1 MKRGGAQ
8 RRGVFLDAWQSTEMS
23 DLAQLIAQLGSQ
35 ARTAARVLATTPAAR
50 IDAALVAM
58 AQELLAAQAEILAAN
73 ATDVAAAQA
82 NGQAAA
88 LLDRLTLNPERLA
101 KCADGLR
108 EIAALPHPVGEIL
121 REWTQPNGLKFAKIR
136 VPIGVIG
143 FIYESRPNV
152 TVDAAGLCL
161 KSGNAVILRGGSEA
175 LRSNTAIAAA
185 LTRGLAHAG
194 LPAAAVQLVPVA
206 DRDAVR
212 LLGEAVGVIDL
223 LIPRGGRGLIETVVK
238 TARIPVIKHYDGIC
252 ALYVDQAA
260 DLAMAVDLAV
270 NGKVSRPGVC
280 NAIETLLVHRAV
292 ADKFLPRIAEA
303 LLKAGVQLRVDD
315 ASRAALG
322 SLNPHPS
329 SLIQSAVPA
338 DYRTE
343 FLDLIL
349 AVKVVDDVAAAI
361 AHIEANGSHHT
372 DTIVT
377 ADAATAEQFLAGVD
391 SAVVLWNA
399 STRFN
404 DGHEFGFGAE
414 IGISTDKLHA
424 RGPMGLEE
432 LTSYKYV
439 VRGTGQVR
447 G

>member
-1 MKRGGAQ
+1 MEAP
-8 RRGVFLDAWQSTEMS
+8 ASI
-23 DLAQLIAQLGSQ
+23 IARMGQN
-35 ARTAARVLATTPAAR
+35 ARTAARTLAGATPAQ
-50 IDAALVAM
+50 IDAALEAM
-58 AQELLAAQAEILAAN
+58 AAELLAAQMDILNAN
-73 ATDVAAAQA
+73 AGDVAAAKKA
-82 NGQAAA
+82 NQTSA
-88 LLDRLTLNPERLA
+88 LIDRLTLTPERVA
-101 KCADGLR
+101 KCAEGLR
-108 EIAALPHPVGEIL
+108 QVAALPHPVGEVL
-121 REWTQPNGLKFAKIR
+121 REWTQPNGLKFAKVR
-136 VPIGVIG
+136 VPLGVIG

-175 LRSNTAIAAA
+175 LNSNLALETA
-185 LTRGLAHAG
+185 LRRGLTKAG
-194 LPAAAVQLVPVA
+194 LPSAAVQLVRFT

-212 LLGEAVGVIDL
+212 LLGESVGVIDL

-238 TARIPVIKHYDGIC
+238 FARVPVIKHYDGIC
-252 ALYVDQAA
+252 TLYVDKAA
-260 DLAMAVDLAV
+260 DLAMAEKIALNA
-270 NGKVSRPGVC
+270 KVSRPGVC
-280 NAIETLLVHRAV
+280 NAIETLLVHRDV
-292 ADKFLPRIAEA
+292 AAPFLQQAGAA
-303 LLKAGVQLRVDD
+303 LLAAGVKLRVDE

-322 SLNPHPS
+322 TLNPQLS
-329 SLIQSAVPA
+329 TLIQSANND

-349 AVKVVDDVAAAI
+349 AVKIVDDCAAAI
-361 AHIEANGSHHT
+361 EHITVNGSHHT

-432 LTSYKYV
+432 LTSYKYI

>member
-1 MKRGGAQ
+1 MP
-8 RRGVFLDAWQSTEMS
+8 
-23 DLAQLIAQLGSQ
+23 DLPQLIARLGQQ
-35 ARTAARVLATTPAAR
+35 ARVAARELAGTPPAR
-50 IDAALVAM
+50 IDAALHAM
-58 AQELLAAQAEILAAN
+58 AAGLLAAQDEILTAN
-73 ATDVAAAQA
+73 AADIAAAKQA
-82 NGQAAA
+82 GQTAA
-88 LLDRLTLNPERLA
+88 LVDRLTIDAKRLA
-101 KCADGLR
+101 ACAEGLR
-108 EIAALPHPVGEIL
+108 KVASLPHPVGQVL
-121 REWTQPNGLKFAKIR
+121 REWTQPNGLRFAKVR
-136 VPIGVIG
+136 VPLGVIG

-175 LRSNTAIAAA
+175 LRTNRALEAA
-185 LTRGLAHAG
+185 LRRGLRDSG
-194 LPAAAVQLVPVA
+194 LPTAAVQLVPVT
-206 DRDAVR
+206 DRDTVR
-212 LLGEAVGVIDL
+212 LLGEAVGVVDL

-238 TARIPVIKHYDGIC
+238 HARVPVIKHYDGIC
-252 ALYVDQAA
+252 ALYVDRAA
-260 DLAMAVDLAV
+260 DLVMAEKLAI
-270 NGKVSRPGVC
+270 NAKVSRPGVC
-280 NAIETLLVHRAV
+280 NAIETLLVHREV
-292 ADKFLPRIAEA
+292 AGSFLQKAGRA
-303 LLKAGVQLRVDD
+303 LLEAGVRLRVDE
-315 ASRAALG
+315 ASRQALG
-322 SLNPHPS
+322 ALNSQHS
-329 SLIQSAVPA
+329 TLIQSAVAA

-349 AVKVVDDVAAAI
+349 AVKIVDDCAAAI

-377 ADAATAEQFLAGVD
+377 ADAATAEKFLAGVD

-439 VRGTGQVR
+439 VRGAGQVR

>member
-1 MKRGGAQ
+1 
-8 RRGVFLDAWQSTEMS
+8 MS
-23 DLAQLIAQLGSQ
+23 DLPSLIADMGTQ
-35 ARTAARVLATTPAAR
+35 ARAAARVLATTPAVR
-50 IDAALVAM
+50 IDAGLEAM
-58 AQELLAAQAEILAAN
+58 AKELLSTQTQILDAN
-73 ATDVAAAQA
+73 AADVAAAKA
-82 NGQAAA
+82 NGQTTA
-88 LLDRLTLNPERLA
+88 LVDRLTLDAKRLA
-101 KCADGLR
+101 ACAEGLR
-108 EIAALPHPVGEIL
+108 QVARLPHPVGQVL

-136 VPIGVIG
+136 VPLGVIG

-175 LRSNTAIAAA
+175 LRSNTTIAAA
-185 LTRGLAHAG
+185 LSRGLTSAG

-206 DRDAVR
+206 DRDTVR
-212 LLGEAVGVIDL
+212 LLGESVGVIDL

-252 ALYVDQAA
+252 SLYVDQAA
-260 DLAMAVDLAV
+260 DLAMAVKLAL
-270 NGKVSRPGVC
+270 NGKASRPGVC

-292 ADKFLPRIAEA
+292 AGPFLQKAGEA

-315 ASRAALG
+315 ASRVALG
-322 SLNPHPS
+322 SLSSQHS
-329 SLIQSAVPA
+329 SLIQAAVEA
-338 DYRTE
+338 DFRTE

-361 AHIEANGSHHT
+361 EHIETHCSHHT

-447 G
+447 S

>member
-1 MKRGGAQ
+1 MEFSSPVA
-8 RRGVFLDAWQSTEMS
+8 
-23 DLAQLIAQLGSQ
+23 DLPQLIAQLGTQ
-35 ARTAARVLATTPAAR
+35 ARAAARSLARTPAAQ
-50 IDAALVAM
+50 IDAALNLM
-58 AQELLAAQAEILAAN
+58 AAELVAAQMDLLNAN
-73 ATDVAAAQA
+73 SADVAAARA
-82 NGQAAA
+82 NNQTAA
-88 LLDRLTLNPERLA
+88 LLDRLTLTPERIA

-108 EIAALPHPVGEIL
+108 EVAKLPHPVGEVL

-136 VPIGVIG
+136 VPLGVIG

-175 LRSNTAIAAA
+175 LRSNTIIAAA
-185 LTRGLAHAG
+185 LSRGLAKAG
-194 LPAAAVQLVPVA
+194 LPPHAIQLVPVT
-206 DRDAVR
+206 DRDTVR
-212 LLGEAVGVIDL
+212 LLGESVGLIDL
-223 LIPRGGRGLIETVVK
+223 LIPRGGKGLIETVVK
-238 TARIPVIKHYDGIC
+238 SARIPVIKHYDGIC
-252 ALYVDQAA
+252 AVYVDKAA
-260 DLAMAVDLAV
+260 DLAMAEKLIV
-270 NGKVSRPGVC
+270 NAKVSRPGVC
-280 NAIETLLVHRAV
+280 NAAETLLVHKDV
-292 ADKFLPRIAEA
+292 ADQFLATAGKVLAEKGVKLRA
-303 LLKAGVQLRVDD
+303 ELRAHDVLTKAGIAATPATKDD
-315 ASRAALG
+315 FK
-322 SLNPHPS
+322 
-329 SLIQSAVPA
+329 
-338 DYRTE
+338 TE
-343 FLDLIL
+343 FLDLVL
-349 AVKVVDDVAAAI
+349 AVKVVEDCAAAI
-361 AHIEANGSHHT
+361 DHIELNGSHHT

-439 VRGTGQVR
+439 VRGSGQVR

>member
-1 MKRGGAQ
+1 
-8 RRGVFLDAWQSTEMS
+8 MS
-23 DLAQLIAQLGSQ
+23 DLAQLIADMGSQ
-35 ARTAARVLATTPAAR
+35 ARAAARALATTPAAR
-50 IDAALVAM
+50 IDAALEAM
-58 AQELLAAQAEILAAN
+58 AKELLAAQTEILAAN
-73 ATDVAAAQA
+73 AADVAAAQA
-82 NGQAAA
+82 NGQTAA
-88 LLDRLTLNPERLA
+88 LVDRLTLDAKRLA
-101 KCADGLR
+101 ACADGLR
-108 EIAALPHPVGEIL
+108 QVAALPHPVGEIL
-121 REWTQPNGLKFAKIR
+121 REWTQPNGLKFAKVR

-152 TVDAAGLCL
+152 TCDAAGLCL

-185 LTRGLAHAG
+185 LSRGLARAG

-212 LLGEAVGVIDL
+212 LLGESVGVIDL

-252 ALYVDQAA
+252 SLYVDQAA

-292 ADKFLPRIAEA
+292 ADKFLPKIAEA

-322 SLNPHPS
+322 FLSAQPS
-329 SLIQSAVPA
+329 TLIQSAVEA
-338 DYRTE
+338 DFRTE

-349 AVKVVDDVAAAI
+349 AVKIVDDVTAAI
-361 AHIEANGSHHT
+361 EHIETHGSHHT

-404 DGHEFGFGAE
+404 DGHQFGFGAE

-439 VRGTGQVR
+439 IRGSGQTR

>member
-1 MKRGGAQ
+1 MA
-8 RRGVFLDAWQSTEMS
+8 
-23 DLAQLIAQLGSQ
+23 DLPQLIAQLGTQ
-35 ARTAARVLATTPAAR
+35 ARAAARQLARVPAAK
-50 IDAALVAM
+50 IDAALSAM
-58 AQELLAAQAEILAAN
+58 ADELVAAQMDLLNAN
-73 ATDVAAAQA
+73 SADVAAARA
-82 NGQAAA
+82 NNQTPA
-88 LLDRLTLNPERLA
+88 LLDRLTLTPERIA
-101 KCADGLR
+101 KCAEGLR
-108 EIAALPHPVGEIL
+108 EVAKLSHPLGEVL
-121 REWTQPNGLKFAKIR
+121 REWTQPNGLKLTKVR

-152 TVDAAGLCL
+152 TVDAAGLCI

-175 LRSNTAIAAA
+175 LKSNTVIAQA
-185 LTRGLAHAG
+185 LSRGLAKAG
-194 LPAAAVQLVPVA
+194 LPAHAVQLVPVT
-206 DRDAVR
+206 DRDTVR
-212 LLGEAVGVIDL
+212 LLGESVGAIDL
-223 LIPRGGRGLIETVVK
+223 LIPRGGKGLIETVVK
-238 TARIPVIKHYDGIC
+238 SARIPVIKHYDGIC
-252 ALYVDQAA
+252 AVYVDKAA
-260 DLAMAVDLAV
+260 DLAMAEKLIV
-270 NGKVSRPGVC
+270 NAKVSRPGVC
-280 NAIETLLVHRAV
+280 NAAETLLVHKDV
-292 ADKFLPRIAEA
+292 ATAFLSKAGPT
-303 LLKAGVQLRVDD
+303 LLKAGVRLRTDD
-315 ASRAALG
+315 ASKTALG
-322 SLNPHPS
+322 ALSAELSALVS
-329 SLIQSAVPA
+329 SSTKD

-349 AVKVVDDVAAAI
+349 AVKVVADCAAAI
-361 AHIEANGSHHT
+361 EHIETNGSHHT

-439 VRGTGQVR
+439 VRGSGQVR